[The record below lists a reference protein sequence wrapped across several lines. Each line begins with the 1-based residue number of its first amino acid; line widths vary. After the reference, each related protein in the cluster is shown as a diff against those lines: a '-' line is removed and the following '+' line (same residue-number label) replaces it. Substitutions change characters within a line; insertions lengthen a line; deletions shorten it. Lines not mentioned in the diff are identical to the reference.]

1 MDIYIVGAGQHGEVV
16 LDIVSSQNEHNVIG
30 FLDDNVEAH
39 GTKIW
44 GIPVLGP
51 TDLLDGPFVVAIGDN
66 QARREKSEAL
76 RKRDFEAITV
86 VHKTA
91 YVAPSAQIGPGSM
104 VCAGAMICIS
114 ASIGV
119 GAIINTGVVIDHHN
133 IIGDYV
139 HAAPRSVVAGRCV
152 IGPGTMIGAGATIIH
167 SINVGQES
175 VIGAGSVVI
184 RDVPS
189 HTTVVGVPA
198 RP

>member
-1 MDIYIVGAGQHGEVV
+1 MDIYIVGSGQHGEVV
-16 LDIVSSQNEHNVIG
+16 LDIVVSRNEHNVVG
-30 FLDDNVEAH
+30 FLDDDPETH
-39 GTKIW
+39 GKKVW
-44 GIPVLGP
+44 NIPVLGAS
-51 TDLLDGPFVVAIGDN
+51 DLVRGPFVVAIGDN
-66 QARREKSEAL
+66 QARRAKMEAL
-76 RKRDFEAITV
+76 CARGFEPITV
-86 VHKTA
+86 VHATA
-91 YVAPSAQIGPGSM
+91 YVSPSAQLGPGAM

-114 ASIGV
+114 ARIGT

-152 IGPGTMIGAGATIIH
+152 VGEGAMIGAGATVIH
-167 SINVGQES
+167 SINVGDES

-184 RDVPS
+184 RDVAS